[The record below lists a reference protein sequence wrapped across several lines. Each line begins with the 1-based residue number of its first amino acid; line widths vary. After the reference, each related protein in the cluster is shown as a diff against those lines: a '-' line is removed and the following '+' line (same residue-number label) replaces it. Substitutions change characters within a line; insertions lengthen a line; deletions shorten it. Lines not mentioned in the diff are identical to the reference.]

1 MLCVCL
7 STVSFNNM
15 VLILSGIFLI
25 EISTVFCILEIINK
39 SCHNSFL
46 RMRFALMVVTKGTLA
61 L

>member
-1 MLCVCL
+1 
-7 STVSFNNM
+7 VSFHNM

-25 EISTVFCILEIINK
+25 EISTVFCVLEIINK

-46 RMRFALMVVTKGTLA
+46 RMHFAMMVVKKGTLA

>member
-1 MLCVCL
+1 M
-7 STVSFNNM
+7 SFHNM

-25 EISTVFCILEIINK
+25 EISTVFCVLEIINK

-46 RMRFALMVVTKGTLA
+46 RMHFAMMVVKKGTLA